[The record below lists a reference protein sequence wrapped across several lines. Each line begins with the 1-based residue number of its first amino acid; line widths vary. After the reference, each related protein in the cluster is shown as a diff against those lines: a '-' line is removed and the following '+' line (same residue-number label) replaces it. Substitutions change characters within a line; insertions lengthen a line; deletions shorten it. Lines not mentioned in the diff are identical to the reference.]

1 MNGLLLGLHPPAM
14 GMCLVVAY
22 GLVLFVYLYSSFYMC
37 IYFYFYFLV
46 VFSMAFQFGI
56 FVLTNSFFGLALY

>member
-22 GLVLFVYLYSSFYMC
+22 GLVLFVYC
-37 IYFYFYFLV
+37 TV
-46 VFSMAFQFGI
+46 AFICVSTFI
-56 FVLTNSFFGLALY
+56 FIF